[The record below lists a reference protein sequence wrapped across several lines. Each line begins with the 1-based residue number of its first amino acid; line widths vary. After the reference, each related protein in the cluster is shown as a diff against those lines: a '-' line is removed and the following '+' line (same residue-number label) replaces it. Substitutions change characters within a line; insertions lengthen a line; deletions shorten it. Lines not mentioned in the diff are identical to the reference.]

1 MNPAR
6 NPYLQVPFLIC
17 VGVLAISAVGMK
29 AAKHWAGVVT
39 IKLPLPLQKPL
50 DQLDA
55 RLLAA
60 YKVMDKAII
69 QNPDIL
75 QSLGTR
81 DYIQWI
87 LEDPEV
93 PASSPVRSCSLFI
106 TYYTGNPDRVPHV
119 PDECYVGGGNTQ
131 KKAET
136 LGLRLQAPA
145 GSDSSTLPAELSVR
159 RMVFASNQAKS
170 WDPQSE
176 FSVLYF
182 FKANGQYAEGRTG
195 VRFIMSKNFTCKY
208 SYFSKVEWK
217 FSGAGSS
224 PTVDEIVQ
232 ASEKL
237 MSVLLPLLETRHW
250 PDWEKAKRGE
260 IIEP

>member
-1 MNPAR
+1 MNPVR
-6 NPYLQVPFLIC
+6 NPYLQAPFLLC
-17 VGVLAISAVGMK
+17 VGVLTVSAIGMK
-29 AAKHWAGVVT
+29 TAMHWAGVKS

-50 DQLDA
+50 DQLDT
-55 RLLAA
+55 RPLVP
-60 YKVMDKAII
+60 YKVINKATI
-69 QNPDIL
+69 QNLDIL

-93 PASSPVRSCSLFI
+93 PSSSPVRYCSLFI

-131 KKAET
+131 TKADT
-136 LGLRLQAPA
+136 LTLDMQTGASPA
-145 GSDSSTLPAELSVR
+145 GSALSAKLSVR
-159 RMVFASNQAKS
+159 RLVFASKQANPL
-170 WDPQSE
+170 DPQAE

-182 FKANGQYAEGRTG
+182 FKANGQYADGRTG

-217 FSGAGSS
+217 FSGTGSPS
-224 PTVDEIVQ
+224 VKDIED
-232 ASEKL
+232 ASVKL
-237 MSVLLPLLETRHW
+237 MSVLLPILETQHW
-250 PDWEKAKRGE
+250 PDWEKAKQDSASK
-260 IIEP
+260 P

>member
-1 MNPAR
+1 MSSAR

-17 VGVLAISAVGMK
+17 VAVLAISAVGMK
-29 AAKHWAGVVT
+29 GAKHWAGVKSL
-39 IKLPLPLQKPL
+39 KLSLPLQKPL
-50 DQLDA
+50 DQIDTGK
-55 RLLAA
+55 LAP
-60 YKVMDKAII
+60 YTVKERAII

-87 LEDPEV
+87 LEDPQV
-93 PASSPVRSCSLFI
+93 PVSSPVRYCNLFI

-119 PDECYVGGGNTQ
+119 PEECYVGGGNVQ

-136 LGLRLQAPA
+136 LTLHLRTPTKPA
-145 GSDSSTLPAELSVR
+145 GTALPTELPVR
-159 RMVFASNQAKS
+159 RMVFASKQANT
-170 WDPQSE
+170 WDPQAD

-182 FKANGQYAEGRTG
+182 FKANGQYADGRTG
-195 VRFIMSKNFTCKY
+195 VRFIMSKNFFCRY

-217 FSGAGSS
+217 FSGTGMPPS
-224 PTVDEIVQ
+224 VDEIVG

-237 MSVLLPLLETRHW
+237 MSVLLPLLETQHW
-250 PDWEKAKRGE
+250 PDWEKAKQDSASKS
-260 IIEP
+260 